1 MHAQLATGTIHQ
13 QRLPTPNPGRA
24 PGFSTAISG
33 SQESAPGVVFYRW
46 GRRDP
51 RPALPPLPGFSAGVT
66 DDARLVA
73 ELAQLDLAEVLA
85 RMQTGHRPYVA
96 RIAGVPVAYGWSA
109 TRQATIGEVGL
120 RFAIPVGNRYL
131 WDFATLRAWRGR
143 GVYPQLLQ
151 AIVAHEAGA
160 ERFWI
165 GHVPANLA
173 SARGIVKAGF
183 RSVGVI
189 NRVPGVP

>member
-1 MHAQLATGTIHQ
+1 MHAQLATGTIHH
-13 QRLPTPNPGRA
+13 QRLPAPNPGRA
-24 PGFSTAISG
+24 PVFSTAISG

-85 RMQTGHRPYVA
+85 RMETGHRPYVA
-96 RIAGVPVAYGWSA
+96 WIAGVPVAYGWSA
-109 TRQATIGEVGL
+109 TRQTTIGEVGL
-120 RFAIPVGNRYL
+120 RFDIPVGNRYL
-131 WDFATLRAWRGR
+131 WDFATLPAWRGQ
-143 GVYPQLLQ
+143 GIYPRLLQ
-151 AIVAHEAGA
+151 AILAHEAEA
-160 ERFWI
+160 ARFWI

-183 RSVGVI
+183 RRVGVI
-189 NRVPGVP
+189 NRVP